1 MSRGLSIHD
10 GTGHISK
17 APGFGILDLFGTT
30 VPTDASVGY
39 ATGCTFRKTNGGD
52 STAFYINEGTSV
64 SCSFRAVA
72 AATQGAALTV
82 AHAALTQAGTDSG
95 DVAIQA
101 ITSVTPFGFANA
113 AEGEAVIAC
122 VRNAMVRLAEI
133 EARLE
138 AAGIVAAN

>member
-1 MSRGLSIHD
+1 MSKGLNIHD

-17 APGFGILDLFGTT
+17 APGFGVLDAFGVT
-30 VPTDASVGY
+30 VPADASAGY
-39 ATGCTFRKTNGGD
+39 ATGCVFRHTDGGD
-52 STAFYINEGTSV
+52 STALYVNEGTNT
-64 SCSFRAVA
+64 SCSFRAVT
-72 AATQGAALTV
+72 AATQGAALTA
-82 AHAALTQAGTDSG
+82 AHATLTQAGTDSG

-101 ITSVTPFGFANA
+101 LVQNTGFGFVNA

-122 VRNAMVRLAEI
+122 VLNAMVRLAEV